1 MTDESVKPTI
11 RKMTGKDLDRMVEID
26 VKVLGEARPEYW
38 EIKLAMAE
46 KHSAVSSLV
55 AEMDGKVVGFII
67 GAASGW
73 EYGVPVS
80 MGWIDTVGVDPD
92 YQKKGI
98 AKMLFEEMLANLKKV
113 GVNKV
118 HTYVAWRDWGL
129 LKFFNAMGFQKGNMV
144 SLELDIH

>member
-1 MTDESVKPTI
+1 MTDESVRPII
-11 RKMTGKDLDRMVEID
+11 RKMTHDDLARMVEID
-26 VKVLGEARPEYW
+26 IKVLGEARPEYW
-38 EIKLAMAE
+38 EMKLALAE
-46 KHSAVSSLV
+46 RHSAVSSLV
-55 AEMDGKVVGFII
+55 AELDGKVVGFII

-80 MGWIDTVGVDPD
+80 LGWIDTVGVDPE

-98 AKMLFEEMLANLKKV
+98 AKMLFEEMTANLKKA
-113 GVNKV
+113 GVHKV

-144 SLELDIH
+144 NLELNI

>member
-1 MTDESVKPTI
+1 MADESIKPVI
-11 RKMTGKDLDRMVEID
+11 RKMTRNDLGRMVEID

-38 EIKLAMAE
+38 ETKLTLAE
-46 KHSAVSSLV
+46 RYSTVSPLV

-80 MGWIDTVGVDPD
+80 LGWIDTIGVDPD

-98 AKMLFEEMLANLKKV
+98 ARMLFQEMSANLKKA

-144 SLELDIH
+144 NLELNI

>member
-1 MTDESVKPTI
+1 MTEETVKPII
-11 RKMTGKDLDRMVEID
+11 RMMTRKDLDRMIEID
-26 VKVLGEARPEYW
+26 IKVLGEARPEYW
-38 EIKLAMAE
+38 ETKLTLAE
-46 KHSAVSSLV
+46 RHSAVASLV
-55 AEMDGKVVGFII
+55 AELDGKVVGFIM

-80 MGWIDTVGVDPD
+80 VGWIDTVGVDPE

-98 AKMLFEEMLANLKKV
+98 ARMLFEEMLANMKKV
-113 GVNKV
+113 GINKV

-144 SLELDIH
+144 NLELNI

>member
-1 MTDESVKPTI
+1 MTDETVKPII
-11 RKMTGKDLDRMVEID
+11 RTMTRQDLDRMIEID
-26 VKVLGEARPEYW
+26 IKVLGEARPEYW
-38 EIKLAMAE
+38 ETKLTLAE
-46 KHSAVSSLV
+46 RHSAVSSLV
-55 AEMDGKVVGFII
+55 AELDGKVVGFIM

-80 MGWIDTVGVDPD
+80 VGWIDTVGVDPE

-98 AKMLFEEMLANLKKV
+98 ARMLFEEMLVNMKKI
-113 GVNKV
+113 GINKV

-144 SLELDIH
+144 NLELNI

>member
-1 MTDESVKPTI
+1 MTDESVRPII
-11 RKMTGKDLDRMVEID
+11 RKVTHDDLNRMVEID
-26 VKVLGEARPEYW
+26 IKVLGEARPEYW
-38 EIKLAMAE
+38 EMKLALAE

-73 EYGVPVS
+73 EYGVPES
-80 MGWIDTVGVDPD
+80 LGWIDTVGVDPE

-98 AKMLFEEMLANLKKV
+98 ARMLFEEMMANLKKV

-144 SLELDIH
+144 NLELNL